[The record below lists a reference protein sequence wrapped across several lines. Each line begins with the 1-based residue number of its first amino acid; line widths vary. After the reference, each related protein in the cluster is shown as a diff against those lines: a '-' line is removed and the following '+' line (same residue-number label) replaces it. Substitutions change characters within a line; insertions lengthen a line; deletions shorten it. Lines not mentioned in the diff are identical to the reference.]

1 MRLTYPGLG
10 LSTALG
16 QAITPTTLNETTDS
30 PSVAESVTHPEV
42 GQHVT
47 LKIEDIAFGGE
58 GVGRVEGFVVFV
70 PLVIEG
76 ETVEAT
82 ITEVKKNFA
91 RAELENVI
99 TPANSRIEPECQY
112 FGDCGG
118 CQYQHISYEA
128 QLEMKQKQV
137 ADLFERIGGLTQDKV
152 IPVVPCPRPFHY
164 RNRILVRSQWN
175 GKAKKLLVGFR
186 KRNSHW
192 VVEIDDCKI
201 AEPALNA
208 QIPEIRAN
216 PPKRGGIKVNL
227 RITPEDWTVPD
238 HSFFQTNYFMLPRMV
253 EVVRKAFQSSG
264 SEYLIVTYC
273 GVGFFAIELASLAKR
288 YVGVEYDRG
297 AIKAA
302 RENAIK
308 FGGDNGEFIEGRT
321 EDLLLSLLAKF
332 DAGKTSVILDPPRRG
347 CAPAAME
354 LLLKAKPSQIIYIS
368 CHPATLARDLNIICT
383 NGVYRLEQVIPI
395 DMFPHTQHVECI
407 TDLRLNTPSEPDSR
421 EIHD

>member
-1 MRLTYPGLG
+1 
-10 LSTALG
+10 
-16 QAITPTTLNETTDS
+16 LNETKETPAS
-30 PSVAESVTHPEV
+30 SEKITRPEV
-42 GQHVT
+42 GQRVT
-47 LKIEDIAFGGE
+47 VQIDDIAFGGE
-58 GVGRVEGFVVFV
+58 GVGRVVGFVVFV

-91 RAELENVI
+91 RAELEKVV
-99 TPANSRIEPECQY
+99 TPAESRIEPECNY

-118 CQYQHISYEA
+118 CQYQHMTYEA
-128 QLEMKQKQV
+128 QLAMKQKQV
-137 ADLFERIGGLTQDKV
+137 ADLFERIGGFANDIITS
-152 IPVVPCPRPFHY
+152 VVPCPQPFHY

-192 VVEIDDCKI
+192 VVEIDKCKI
-201 AEPALNA
+201 AEPALNS
-208 QIPEIRAN
+208 QIPEVRAN

-227 RITPEDWTVPD
+227 RITPEDWIVPD

-253 EVVRKAFQSSG
+253 EAVRKVFQSSG
-264 SEYLIVTYC
+264 SEYLIDTYC

-288 YVGVEYDRG
+288 YAGVEYDKG

-302 RENAIK
+302 RENATQ

-321 EDLLLSLLAKF
+321 EDLLPELLAKF
-332 DAGKTSVILDPPRRG
+332 DSGKTSVILDPPRKG
-347 CAPAAME
+347 CAPPAMDQ
-354 LLLKAKPSQIIYIS
+354 LRGVKPAQVIYIS
-368 CHPATLARDLNIICT
+368 CHPATLARDLNILCAD
-383 NGVYRLEQVIPI
+383 GVYRLEQVIPI

-407 TDLRLNTPSEPDSR
+407 TDLRLNTPCAPES
-421 EIHD
+421 HDLQS

>member
-1 MRLTYPGLG
+1 M
-10 LSTALG
+10 
-16 QAITPTTLNETTDS
+16 QID
-30 PSVAESVTHPEV
+30 
-42 GQHVT
+42 
-47 LKIEDIAFGGE
+47 DIAFGGE
-58 GVGRVEGFVVFV
+58 GVGRVDGFVVFV

-91 RAELENVI
+91 RAELEKVV
-99 TPANSRIEPECQY
+99 TAADSRIEPECKY

-118 CQYQHISYEA
+118 CQYQHMSYEA
-128 QLEMKQKQV
+128 QLGMKQKQV
-137 ADLFERIGGLTQDKV
+137 ADLFERIGGFSQDKV
-152 IPVVPCPRPFHY
+152 APVIPCPQPYYY

-208 QIPEIRAN
+208 QIPEVRAN

-227 RITPEDWTVPD
+227 RITPEDWIVPD

-253 EVVRKAFQSSG
+253 EAVRKVFQSNG
-264 SEYLIVTYC
+264 SEYLIDTYC

-288 YVGVEYDRG
+288 YAGVEYDKG

-302 RENAIK
+302 RENATK

-321 EDLLLSLLAKF
+321 EDLLPGLLAKF
-332 DAGKTSVILDPPRRG
+332 DAQNTSVILDPPRRG
-347 CAPAAME
+347 CAPAALE
-354 LLLKAKPSQIIYIS
+354 QLREVRPAQVIYIS
-368 CHPATLARDLNIICT
+368 CHPATLARDLNILCAD
-383 NGVYRLEQVIPI
+383 GVYRLEQVIPI

-407 TDLRLNTPSEPDSR
+407 TDLRLNKPSEPESHESQD
-421 EIHD
+421 

>member
-1 MRLTYPGLG
+1 
-10 LSTALG
+10 
-16 QAITPTTLNETTDS
+16 
-30 PSVAESVTHPEV
+30 V
-42 GQHVT
+42 GQRVT
-47 LKIEDIAFGGE
+47 LQIEDIAFGGE

-91 RAELENVI
+91 RAELEKVVS
-99 TPANSRIEPECQY
+99 PATTRVEPECQY

-118 CQYQHISYEA
+118 CQYQHMSYEA

-137 ADLFERIGGLTQDKV
+137 ADLFERIGGFKGDKV
-152 IPVVPCPRPFHY
+152 APVVACPQSYNY
-164 RNRILVRSQWN
+164 RNRILIRSQWN

-192 VVEIDDCKI
+192 VVEIDECKI

-208 QIPEIRAN
+208 QIPEVRAN

-227 RITPEDWTVPD
+227 RITPEDWIVPD

-253 EVVRKAFQSSG
+253 EAVRKVFQSSD
-264 SEYLIVTYC
+264 SEYLIDTYC

-288 YVGVEYDRG
+288 YAGVEYDKG

-302 RENAIK
+302 RENATQ

-321 EDLLLSLLAKF
+321 EDLLPSLLAKF
-332 DAGKTSVILDPPRRG
+332 DAGKTSVILDPPRKG

-354 LLLKAKPSQIIYIS
+354 QLREVRPAQVIYIS
-368 CHPATLARDLNIICT
+368 CHPATLARDLNILCAD
-383 NGVYRLEQVIPI
+383 GVYRLEQVIPI

-407 TDLRLNTPSEPDSR
+407 TDLRLNSPSEPESHEPQD
-421 EIHD
+421 

>member
-1 MRLTYPGLG
+1 MVYPQRLAKRTVE
-10 LSTALG
+10 
-16 QAITPTTLNETTDS
+16 ILNETTDI
-30 PSVAESVTHPEV
+30 PATPDAVLRPEV
-42 GQHVT
+42 GQRVT
-47 LKIEDIAFGGE
+47 LQIEDIAFGGE

-70 PLVIEG
+70 PLVIKD
-76 ETVEAT
+76 ETVEVT

-91 RAELENVI
+91 RAELVNVI
-99 TPANSRIEPECQY
+99 NPADSRIDPECQY
-112 FGDCGG
+112 YGDCGG
-118 CQYQHISYEA
+118 CQYQHMAYEA

-137 ADLFERIGGLTQDKV
+137 ADLFERIGGFTQDKV
-152 IPVVPCPRPFHY
+152 TPVIPCPQPYHY

-192 VVEIDDCKI
+192 VVEIDECKI

-208 QIPEIRAN
+208 QIPEVRAN

-227 RITPEDWTVPD
+227 RITPEDWTVQD

-253 EVVRKAFQSSG
+253 EAVRKVFQSSG
-264 SEYLIVTYC
+264 SDYLIDTYC

-288 YVGVEYDRG
+288 YAGVEYDKG

-302 RENAIK
+302 RENATQ

-321 EDLLLSLLAKF
+321 EDLLPSLLAKF
-332 DAGKTSVILDPPRRG
+332 DAGKTSVILDPPRKG
-347 CAPAAME
+347 CAPAALE
-354 LLLKAKPSQIIYIS
+354 QLREVRPSQVIYIS
-368 CHPATLARDLNIICT
+368 CHPATLARDLNILCAD
-383 NGVYRLEQVIPI
+383 GVYRLEQVIPV

-407 TDLRLNTPSEPDSR
+407 TDLRLNSPSEPESQEPQD
-421 EIHD
+421 

>member
-1 MRLTYPGLG
+1 MVYPQRLAKR
-10 LSTALG
+10 TAE
-16 QAITPTTLNETTDS
+16 ILNETTDITAT
-30 PSVAESVTHPEV
+30 PDAVLRPEV
-42 GQHVT
+42 GQRVT
-47 LKIEDIAFGGE
+47 LQIEDIAFGGE

-70 PLVIEG
+70 PLVIKD
-76 ETVEAT
+76 ETVEVT

-91 RAELENVI
+91 RAELVNVI
-99 TPANSRIEPECQY
+99 NPADSRIDPECQY
-112 FGDCGG
+112 YGDCGG
-118 CQYQHISYEA
+118 CQYQHMAYEA

-137 ADLFERIGGLTQDKV
+137 ADLFERIGGFTQDKV
-152 IPVVPCPRPFHY
+152 TPVIPCPQPYHY

-192 VVEIDDCKI
+192 VVEIDECKI

-208 QIPEIRAN
+208 QIPEVRAN

-253 EVVRKAFQSSG
+253 EAVRKVFQSSG
-264 SEYLIVTYC
+264 SDYLIDTYC

-288 YVGVEYDRG
+288 YAGVEYDKG

-302 RENAIK
+302 RENATQ

-321 EDLLLSLLAKF
+321 EDLLPSLLAKF
-332 DAGKTSVILDPPRRG
+332 DAGKTSVILDPPRKG
-347 CAPAAME
+347 CAPAALE
-354 LLLKAKPSQIIYIS
+354 QLREVRPSQVIYIS
-368 CHPATLARDLNIICT
+368 CHPATLARDLNILCAD
-383 NGVYRLEQVIPI
+383 GVYRLEQVIPV

-407 TDLRLNTPSEPDSR
+407 TDLRLNSPSEPESQEPQD
-421 EIHD
+421 

>member
-1 MRLTYPGLG
+1 M
-10 LSTALG
+10 
-16 QAITPTTLNETTDS
+16 QID
-30 PSVAESVTHPEV
+30 
-42 GQHVT
+42 
-47 LKIEDIAFGGE
+47 DIAFGGE
-58 GVGRVEGFVVFV
+58 GVGRVDGFVVFV
-70 PLVIEG
+70 PLVIER

-91 RAELENVI
+91 RAELEKVV
-99 TPANSRIEPECQY
+99 TTADSRIEPECKY

-128 QLEMKQKQV
+128 QLGMKQKQI
-137 ADLFERIGGLTQDKV
+137 ADLFERIGGFSQDKV
-152 IPVVPCPRPFHY
+152 APVIPCPQPYHY

-175 GKAKKLLVGFR
+175 GRAKKLLVGFR

-208 QIPEIRAN
+208 QIPEVRAN

-227 RITPEDWTVPD
+227 RITPEDWIVPD

-253 EVVRKAFQSSG
+253 DAVRKVFQSNG
-264 SEYLIVTYC
+264 SEYLIDTYC

-288 YVGVEYDRG
+288 YAGVEYDKG

-302 RENAIK
+302 RENATK
-308 FGGDNGEFIEGRT
+308 SGGDNGKFIEGRT
-321 EDLLLSLLAKF
+321 EDLLPGLLAKF
-332 DAGKTSVILDPPRRG
+332 DAQNTSVILDPPRRG
-347 CAPAAME
+347 CAPAALE
-354 LLLKAKPSQIIYIS
+354 QLREVRPSQVIYIS
-368 CHPATLARDLNIICT
+368 CHPATLARDLNILCAD
-383 NGVYRLEQVIPI
+383 GVYRLEQVIPI

-407 TDLRLNTPSEPDSR
+407 TDLRLNNPSEPESH
-421 EIHD
+421 ESQG

>member
-1 MRLTYPGLG
+1 M
-10 LSTALG
+10 
-16 QAITPTTLNETTDS
+16 QID
-30 PSVAESVTHPEV
+30 
-42 GQHVT
+42 
-47 LKIEDIAFGGE
+47 DIAFGGE
-58 GVGRVEGFVVFV
+58 GVGRVDGFVVFV

-91 RAELENVI
+91 RAELEKVI
-99 TPANSRIEPECQY
+99 SPADMRIEPECEY

-118 CQYQHISYEA
+118 CQYQHMSYEA
-128 QLEMKQKQV
+128 QLGMKQKQV
-137 ADLFERIGGLTQDKV
+137 ADLFERIGGFSQDKV
-152 IPVVPCPRPFHY
+152 APVIPCPQPYYY

-208 QIPEIRAN
+208 QIPEVRAN

-227 RITPEDWTVPD
+227 RITPEDWIVPD

-253 EVVRKAFQSSG
+253 EAVRKLFQSNG
-264 SEYLIVTYC
+264 SEYLIDTYC

-288 YVGVEYDRG
+288 YAGVEYDKG

-302 RENAIK
+302 RENATK

-321 EDLLLSLLAKF
+321 EDLLPGLLSKF
-332 DAGKTSVILDPPRRG
+332 DAQNTSVILDPPRRG
-347 CAPAAME
+347 CAPAALE
-354 LLLKAKPSQIIYIS
+354 QLREVRPAQVIYIS
-368 CHPATLARDLNIICT
+368 CHPATLARDLNILCAD
-383 NGVYRLEQVIPI
+383 GVYRLEQVIPI

-407 TDLRLNTPSEPDSR
+407 TDLRLNKPSEPESHESKD
-421 EIHD
+421 

>member
-1 MRLTYPGLG
+1 M
-10 LSTALG
+10 
-16 QAITPTTLNETTDS
+16 QID
-30 PSVAESVTHPEV
+30 
-42 GQHVT
+42 
-47 LKIEDIAFGGE
+47 DIAFGGE
-58 GVGRVEGFVVFV
+58 GVGRVDGFVVFV

-91 RAELENVI
+91 RAELEKVI
-99 TPANSRIEPECQY
+99 SPADMRIEPECEY

-118 CQYQHISYEA
+118 CQYQHMSYEA
-128 QLEMKQKQV
+128 QLGMKQKQV
-137 ADLFERIGGLTQDKV
+137 ADLFERIGGFSQDKV
-152 IPVVPCPRPFHY
+152 APVIPCPQPYYY

-208 QIPEIRAN
+208 QIPEVRAN

-227 RITPEDWTVPD
+227 RITPEDWIVPD

-253 EVVRKAFQSSG
+253 EAVRKVFQSNG
-264 SEYLIVTYC
+264 SEYLIDTYC

-288 YVGVEYDRG
+288 YAAVEYDKG

-302 RENAIK
+302 RENATK

-321 EDLLLSLLAKF
+321 EDLLPGLLSKF
-332 DAGKTSVILDPPRRG
+332 DAQNTSVILDPPRRG
-347 CAPAAME
+347 CAPAALE
-354 LLLKAKPSQIIYIS
+354 QLREVRPAQVIYIS
-368 CHPATLARDLNIICT
+368 CHPATLARDLNILCAD
-383 NGVYRLEQVIPI
+383 GVYRLEQVIPI

-407 TDLRLNTPSEPDSR
+407 TDLRLNKPSETESHESKD
-421 EIHD
+421 